1 MASHVIPRR
10 IQYIIQFIYDYN
22 NPSKSEIIRFLE
34 EKDFKV
40 SSRTIE
46 RDIERIRSDYGL
58 EIVYNKA
65 YNGYFIDEEKSV
77 KVESFFKFLEIV
89 TIADIFSESLL
100 NSNKILDFVS
110 FDDSKNFKGIQNL
123 KEILVAVSQNKKLH
137 FVHENFSA
145 NTFKE
150 YVITPFLLK
159 EYENRWYVIGVPE
172 EMNEIRTF
180 GVDRLTKLCVG
191 KTSKLNKKSYYRQIE
206 KFDKIIGL
214 DFNDKEPTNIRLQ
227 VNGLHIKYMKSLPLH
242 HSQIIHSENE
252 NGQCF
257 VDFLLAPNYEFMT
270 QILKIGNEV
279 EVIYPNEL
287 RTTIK
292 NILSDSLKKYL

>member
-10 IQYIIQFIYDYN
+10 IQYIIQFIYDYK

-40 SSRTIE
+40 SARTLE

-65 YNGYFIDEEKSV
+65 YNGYFIDEDKSI
-77 KVESFFKFLEIV
+77 KVDSFFKFLEIV

-100 NSNKILDFVS
+100 NSNKILDYVS
-110 FDDSKNFKGIQNL
+110 FDDSKNFKGIENL
-123 KEILVAVSQNKKLH
+123 KEILVAISQNKKLH
-137 FVHENFSA
+137 FIHENFSA

-180 GVDRLTKLCVG
+180 GVDRLTKLSVG
-191 KTSKLNKKSYYRQIE
+191 KTSKLKKKSYLKQIK
-206 KFDKIIGL
+206 KFDNIIGL
-214 DFNDKEPTNIRLQ
+214 DFNDKEPAKIRLL
-227 VNGLHIKYMKSLPLH
+227 VDGLHIKYMKSLPLH
-242 HSQIIHSENE
+242 HSQVIHSENE
-252 NGQCF
+252 KGQYF
-257 VDFLLAPNYEFMT
+257 VDFLLVFNYEFMT
-270 QILKIGNEV
+270 QILKMGDEV
-279 EVIYPNEL
+279 EVIYPEEL
-287 RTTIK
+287 KEEIKRILNRT
-292 NILSDSLKKYL
+292 LKRYN